1 MSCPLF
7 DQNRGRRSRALSL
20 LAVVLLPFGVVGSD
34 SISTAPVGTAATVQE
49 KQPTHLTREPPGPRL
64 AAGWIQPDHLLLIT
78 AGSTLLFVLGSLLLW
93 RQKRLALQQTEE
105 LRALAANLK
114 RSQEALRQSEER
126 FRRAFEEGPVGII
139 LASPK
144 SLVLRANRTLC
155 DMLGYS
161 EEELLGLGLMD
172 LVHPE
177 DSPHLLRTADQLFSH
192 ELTRYQLQQRFV
204 RHDKAIIW
212 TKITASLLTNPEG
225 RPLYALAIV
234 EDITD
239 QKRAEQTLEENER
252 RFRTLIEKSSDALSL
267 FDSEGRFLWDA
278 NSATHRHLGYK
289 PDEMIGRSAFDF
301 LHPDDREPMAAA
313 LRQWLAQPGQSA
325 THLYRLRAK
334 SGAYHWM
341 ECTSTNLLDDPVVRA
356 IVVNEREITERKR
369 AEESIRKSEERFQLI
384 ARATN
389 DTIWDW
395 DLDTNRVWWNEGIKN
410 VFGYPA
416 EAVAN
421 DGHWWDQHIHPED
434 RERILGG
441 QRSVIEQGGHFW
453 SDEYRYRRADGG
465 YADVL
470 DRAYVTRD
478 AQGRAVRMIGAMMDI
493 TQRKQVEKELA
504 QARDEAVEVA
514 RLKSEFLANISHEVR
529 TPLNGIIGMT
539 VLLDDS
545 ELHPEQR
552 NFVETIKTCS
562 EVLLRIINDILD
574 FSKMEAGKI
583 CFDTLDFDLR
593 QTVESTIEVL
603 ADRAD
608 RKHVEL
614 VLLIDANVPVQ
625 LRGDPGRLR
634 QILMNLVAN
643 AIKFTEHGEVIVRVN
658 LETESQTHVDLS
670 FTVKDTG
677 VGIPPAAMPYLFQ
690 AFSQVDGS
698 TTRRYG
704 GTGLGLA
711 ISKNIVEMM
720 GGQIGVQS
728 APGQGSTFWFTVR
741 LQKQPH
747 ACPALL
753 GTPTQLSGLRILVVD
768 DNEAT
773 RNLLAQQASLLGMR
787 PTAASDGPEALQ
799 ILRAAAKSGQP
810 YPLAVLDLQMA
821 EMDGIT
827 LAQFIKTDQALAD
840 IRLLL
845 LASRVSRSDT
855 TVFRAAGIGSFL
867 LKPIKQQELFDR
879 ISGLMV
885 SPSQHETRFWLNRR
899 SGSPSLRSFRRSPAT
914 KPIHVLVAE
923 DNPINQRVAVAL
935 LGKLGYQAEAVATGP
950 EVLNALDA
958 VAYDIIFM
966 DCQLPE
972 LDGFETTREI
982 RRREQARPESGR
994 HVYVIAMTAYALRGA
1009 RDECL
1014 AAGMDDYLTKPVRLD
1029 TLVEVLNKALEN
1041 RPKPLETSPNSPPL
1055 LDDAILD
1062 ARVIA
1067 GLKALQDDRHP
1078 NPAKELID
1086 FFLQDAPA
1094 QIREM
1099 DRAAARYDAPGLERI
1114 AHTLRGSSSSIGAAL
1129 LSRRCGEVE
1138 EKAGARAIQEATHLL
1153 SNLKAE
1159 FDKAV
1164 PALISVRD
1172 AL

>member
-1 MSCPLF
+1 MAGILLHCGVNLPALMSAPPPGLPEPTNTESAHTTAWM
-7 DQNRGRRSRALSL
+7 DRTYIAPIAAVSTSL
-20 LAVVLLPFGVVGSD
+20 L
-34 SISTAPVGTAATVQE
+34 
-49 KQPTHLTREPPGPRL
+49 
-64 AAGWIQPDHLLLIT
+64 
-78 AGSTLLFVLGSLLLW
+78 VLGSLLLW
-93 RQKRLALQQTEE
+93 RQKRLALIQAGK
-105 LRALAANLK
+105 LRFLAANLR

-155 DMLGYS
+155 EMLGYS
-161 EEELLGLGLMD
+161 EEELLGLGLLD

-177 DSPHLLRTADQLFSH
+177 DAPQLLRAADRLFGR
-192 ELTRYQLQQRFV
+192 ELVRYQLQQRFI
-204 RHDKAIIW
+204 RHDKAVIW

-225 RPLYALAIV
+225 RPLYALAII
-234 EDITD
+234 EDVTD
-239 QKRAEQTLEENER
+239 QKRAERTLEENER

-267 FDSEGRFLWDA
+267 FDANGQFLWDA
-278 NSATHRHLGYK
+278 NSATHRHLGYT
-289 PDEMIGRSAFDF
+289 PEDLIGRTALDL
-301 LHPDDREPMAAA
+301 LHPEDREPMAETF
-313 LRQWLAQPGQSA
+313 RQILAQPDQSP
-325 THLYRLRAK
+325 TQVYRLRAK
-334 SGAYHWM
+334 TGEYHWM
-341 ECTSTNLLDDPVVRA
+341 EGTATNLLADPVIRA
-356 IVVNEREITERKR
+356 VVITERNITERKN

-395 DLDTNRVWWNEGIKN
+395 DLDTNRVWWNEGIKS

-416 EAVAN
+416 EAVDN

-434 RERILGG
+434 QERILGG
-441 QRSVIEQGGHFW
+441 QRAVIDQGGHFW
-453 SDEYRYRRADGG
+453 SDEYRYRRADGS
-465 YADVL
+465 YADVY

-478 AQGRAVRMIGAMMDI
+478 AQGRAIRMIGAMMDI
-493 TQRKQVEKELA
+493 TSRKQAEKELA
-504 QARDEAVEVA
+504 HARDEAVEVA

-583 CFDTLDFDLR
+583 CFEALDFNLR

-634 QILMNLVAN
+634 QILMNLVVN
-643 AIKFTEHGEVIVRVN
+643 AIKFTEHGEVIVRVA
-658 LETESQTHVDLS
+658 LENESETQVDLG

-677 VGIPPAAMPYLFQ
+677 VGIPPNAMPYLFQ

-728 APGQGSTFWFTVR
+728 TPGQGSTFWFTVR

-747 ACPALL
+747 ACPMAQVA
-753 GTPTQLSGLRILVVD
+753 PSRLSGLRILVVD
-768 DNEAT
+768 DNEAN
-773 RNLLAQQASLLGMR
+773 RNLLAQQASFFGMR
-787 PTAASDGPEALQ
+787 PTAAGDGPEALQ
-799 ILRAAAKSGQP
+799 ILRAAVANNQP
-810 YPLAVLDLQMA
+810 YPLAILDLQMA
-821 EMDGIT
+821 EMDGLT
-827 LAQFIKTDQALAD
+827 LAQLIKTDPSLAD
-840 IRLLL
+840 TRLLL
-845 LASRVSRSDT
+845 LTSRISRNDT
-855 TVFRAAGIGSFL
+855 SIFRAAGIGSFM
-867 LKPIKQQELFDR
+867 LKPVKQQELFDR
-879 ISGLMV
+879 ISGLMA
-885 SPSQHETRFWLNRR
+885 SPSQHETRFWLNRH
-899 SGSPSLRSFRRSPAT
+899 SGPAT
-914 KPIHVLVAE
+914 SPQLPRQPSAKPVHVLVAE

-935 LGKLGYQAEAVATGP
+935 LAKLGYQAEAVASGP
-950 EVLNALDA
+950 EVLHALEA
-958 VAYDIIFM
+958 VAYDVVFM

-982 RRREQARPESGR
+982 RRRELADPNSRR
-994 HVYVIAMTAYALRGA
+994 RVHIIAMTAYALRGA

-1014 AAGMDDYLTKPVRLD
+1014 AAGMDDYLTKPVRIESL
-1029 TLVEVLNKALEN
+1029 LEALNRISANDLPPAEID
-1041 RPKPLETSPNSPPL
+1041 PPPPSPG
-1055 LDDAILD
+1055 DDILD
-1062 ARVIA
+1062 PTVIEGFK
-1067 GLKALQDDRHP
+1067 GLQLPHHP
-1078 NPAKELID
+1078 NPARELID
-1086 FFLQDAPA
+1086 LFLQDAPA
-1094 QIREM
+1094 RIREM
-1099 DRAAARYDAPGLERI
+1099 DRAAARYDAHQLERI
-1114 AHTLRGSSSSIGAAL
+1114 AHSLRGSASSIGAML

-1138 EKAGARAIQEATHLL
+1138 EKAAARALQEATHSL
-1153 SNLKAE
+1153 SHLKAD
-1159 FDKAV
+1159 FDKTA
-1164 PALISVRD
+1164 PALKSLRD
-1172 AL
+1172 KLY

>member
-1 MSCPLF
+1 MFSGWYAAPRLISADQEPAPADPDQPSVTVDRERQPLLTGINSDHF
-7 DQNRGRRSRALSL
+7 L
-20 LAVVLLPFGVVGSD
+20 LVMGGSTVLL
-34 SISTAPVGTAATVQE
+34 
-49 KQPTHLTREPPGPRL
+49 
-64 AAGWIQPDHLLLIT
+64 
-78 AGSTLLFVLGSLLLW
+78 VLGSLLLW
-93 RQKRLALQQTEE
+93 RQKRLAVQQTAE
-105 LRALAANLK
+105 LRSLAANLK

-144 SLVLRANRTLC
+144 SLVLRANRALC

-172 LVHPE
+172 LAHPE
-177 DSPHLLRTADQLFSH
+177 DAAHLLRTAEQLFSR
-192 ELTRYQLQQRFV
+192 ELTRYQLQQRFI
-204 RHDKAIIW
+204 RHDKTIIW

-239 QKRAEQTLEENER
+239 QKRAERTLEENER

-267 FDSEGRFLWDA
+267 FDAGGRFLWDA
-278 NSATHRHLGYK
+278 NSATHRHLGYT

-301 LHPDDREPMAAA
+301 LHPEDQEPMASAF
-313 LRQWLAQPGQSA
+313 RQLITQPGQGS
-325 THLYRLRAK
+325 THHYRLRSK
-334 SGAYHWM
+334 TGDYHWM
-341 ECTSTNLLDDPVVRA
+341 ECTATNLLDDPVVRA
-356 IVVNEREITERKR
+356 VVINEREITERR
-369 AEESIRKSEERFQLI
+369 NAEASLRKSEERFQLI

-395 DLDTNRVWWNEGIKN
+395 DLDTNRVWWNEGIN
-410 VFGYPA
+410 SVFGYPA
-416 EAVAN
+416 EAVDN
-421 DGHWWDQHIHPED
+421 DGHWWDQHIHPDD
-434 RERILGG
+434 RERILAG
-441 QRSVIEQGGHFW
+441 QRAVIEQGGHFW
-453 SDEYRYRRADGG
+453 ADEYRYRRADGG

-478 AQGRAVRMIGAMMDI
+478 PMGRAVRMIGAMMDI

-539 VLLDDS
+539 VLLDDT

-583 CFDTLDFDLR
+583 CFETLDFDLR

-634 QILMNLVAN
+634 QVLMNLVVN
-643 AIKFTEHGEVIVRVN
+643 AIKFTEQGEVLVRVT
-658 LETESQTHVDLS
+658 LDSESRTHVGLC

-677 VGIPPAAMPYLFQ
+677 LGIPAAALPYLFQ

-711 ISKNIVEMM
+711 ISKNIVETM

-728 APGQGSTFWFTVR
+728 TPGQGSSFWFTIPF
-741 LQKQPH
+741 QKQSN
-747 ACPALL
+747 ACPMPTT
-753 GTPTQLSGLRILVVD
+753 TPPSLSGLRVLVVD
-768 DNEAT
+768 DHEAT

-787 PTAASDGPEALQ
+787 PAAAEHGPEALE
-799 ILRAAAKSGQP
+799 ILRAAAANGQP
-810 YPLAVLDLQMA
+810 YPLAILDLQMA
-821 EMDGIT
+821 DMDGIT
-827 LAQFIKTDQALAD
+827 LAQLIKTDPALAQ

-845 LASRVSRSDT
+845 LTSRVSRNDT
-855 TVFRAAGIGSFL
+855 AIFRAAGIGSFM

-879 ISGLMV
+879 IAGLMA

-899 SGSPSLRSFRRSPAT
+899 STSPGEGAIKRAPAT

-935 LGKLGYQAEAVATGP
+935 LAKLGYRAETVNSGR
-950 EVLNALDA
+950 EVLHALAA
-958 VAYDIIFM
+958 VAYDVIFM

-982 RRREQARPESGR
+982 RRREQLTSTTGR
-994 HVYVIAMTAYALRGA
+994 RVYIIAMTAYALRGA

-1014 AAGMDDYLTKPVRLD
+1014 SAGMDDYLTKPVRLE
-1029 TLVEVLNKALEN
+1029 TLMAVLDKALD
-1041 RPKPLETSPNSPPL
+1041 RRADPLATSDPDPSASPSPP
-1055 LDDAILD
+1055 AVEILD
-1062 ARVIA
+1062 PTVIA
-1067 GLKALQDDRHP
+1067 GLRALQNGHQP
-1078 NPAKELID
+1078 NPAGELVD
-1086 FFLQDAPA
+1086 LFLQHAPVS
-1094 QIREM
+1094 IHEM
-1099 DRAAARYDAPGLERI
+1099 ELAAARYDATELGRI
-1114 AHTLRGSSSSIGAAL
+1114 AHALRGSSSSIGAIL
-1129 LSRRCGEVE
+1129 LARRCAEVE
-1138 EKAGARAIQEATHLL
+1138 EKAGARALQEATHLL
-1153 SNLKAE
+1153 STLKTE
-1159 FDKAV
+1159 YDETV
-1164 PALISVRD
+1164 PALKAFRQT
-1172 AL
+1172 L